1 MSRILLVDDDLGVRE
16 ATALA
21 LVQWGHEVQ
30 GAADGQ
36 AALLI
41 ARAWRPDLVLL
52 DIGLPGLDGFQV
64 AAAWRQEPELGSC
77 RIIAVSGLYREG
89 DDARLAALGI
99 DQLLSK
105 PVNLAFL
112 GSLLG
117 HSAFTSGTDAMPK
130 SNVTWR

>member
-1 MSRILLVDDDLGVRE
+1 MSRILLVDDDPWVRE
-16 ATALA
+16 ATALVLA
-21 LVQWGHEVQ
+21 HWGHEVRM
-30 GAADGQ
+30 AADGQ

-52 DIGLPGLDGFQV
+52 DIGLPGMDGFQV
-64 AAAWRQEPELGSC
+64 AAAWRLEPLLSSC

-89 DDARLAALGI
+89 DDARLADIGI

-117 HSAFTSGTDAMPK
+117 GHHVTS
-130 SNVTWR
+130 R